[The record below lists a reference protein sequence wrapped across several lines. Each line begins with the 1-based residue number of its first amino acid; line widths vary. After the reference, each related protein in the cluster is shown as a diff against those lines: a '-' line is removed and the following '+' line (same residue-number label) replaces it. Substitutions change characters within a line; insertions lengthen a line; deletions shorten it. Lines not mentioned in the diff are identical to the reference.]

1 MISLDSK
8 NTNKLESPR
17 LEEFTLYLRQKGLK
31 LTKQRE
37 LIARKIF
44 QASEHFTID
53 QLTTYFHNSKK
64 KISRATIYRIISI
77 MTGSG
82 LLLEHDFGKNV
93 KFYEHASHKNSHHDH
108 TICINCGHI
117 VEFYNNEI
125 EKIQI
130 KIANKLGYDL
140 EHHSLNL
147 YGNCRKLQ
155 KKGFC
160 EHQEKT
166 KQL

>member
-1 MISLDSK
+1 MVSLDID
-8 NTNKLESPR
+8 NINKVENAR
-17 LEEFTLYLRQKGLK
+17 IEEFAIYLRQKGLK
-31 LTKQRE
+31 LTTQRE
-37 LIARKIF
+37 LIASKIF
-44 QASEHFTID
+44 QAEEHFTVE
-53 QLTTYFHNSKK
+53 QLTNYFHNSKK
-64 KISRATIYRIISI
+64 QISRATIYRIIAI
-77 MTGSG
+77 MTDAG

-117 VEFYNNEI
+117 VEFCDNEI

-130 KIANKLGYDL
+130 KVANKLGYDL

-166 KQL
+166 TQL